1 MKNLKFKLEKEVPR
15 LSMTQRI
22 VLSGVILITENPG
35 PSHGEGLSKV
45 CRGGGGYSEALVDWN
60 SG

>member
-15 LSMTQRI
+15 LRMIQRI

-35 PSHGEGLSKV
+35 PSHREGLSKSAE
-45 CRGGGGYSEALVDWN
+45 GWLL
-60 SG
+60 